1 MVKIYQLDETT
12 TGAVL
17 VFMAAGFTAA
27 WVWFAFFDR
36 RAAKLPTLKAFLL
49 LLLFLPAVFDYYA
62 AKIAWAEFVSVG
74 LGEDRLELAFVWPRK
89 PSRVEL
95 SAVKSIRLLEMWH
108 GRGDEKRSNFS
119 LILEGDSGELGRSV
133 PTKRVAVLEEA
144 ARQVASATRATV
156 SRWSMK
162 GRLGTAEQVQEFVG
176 RP

>member
-1 MVKIYQLDETT
+1 MKLYQLDETT
-12 TGAVL
+12 AGAVL
-17 VFMAAGFTAA
+17 LILAAGLSAA
-27 WVWFAFFDR
+27 WVWFALFDR
-36 RAAKLPTLKAFLL
+36 RTARLPTLKAFLL
-49 LLLFLPAVFDYYA
+49 LLLFLPAMFDYYA
-62 AKIAWAEFVSVG
+62 AKMAWAEFVSVG

-119 LILEGDSGELGRSV
+119 LIFEGAAGELGRSV

-144 ARQVASATRATV
+144 ARHVASAAHAPV

-162 GRLGTAEQVQEFVG
+162 GRLGTPEQVQEFVG